1 MGKAAEG
8 RRSPRREAF
17 ACDLRIARSVLDC
30 ASPLALCQKT
40 RFPHEL
46 LHANDSMQ
54 CKRACVFSAN
64 GITFAPVTTS
74 NQTDPGSTSTGA
86 EPAPHPAFVTT
97 HWSLVVSAGRN
108 DTPHARNALEKL
120 CRAYWFPIYAF
131 VRRQGHGPH
140 DAQDLTQEF
149 FARLLEKKQLAVV
162 DPAKGRFRSFLLA
175 SLKHFLANEWDKT
188 KAQKR
193 GGGQI
198 LIPIDVA
205 TAESSGGVDPADHL
219 TAEKIFERRWAL
231 TLLDQVLRRLRA
243 EYVRDGKENLFEQLK
258 PTLTEVSRSVRYA
271 EIAARLGTNEGA
283 VKVVVHRLRQRYRE
297 VLRAEIADT
306 VASPGEV
313 EDEIRNLFAALAG

>member
-1 MGKAAEG
+1 
-8 RRSPRREAF
+8 
-17 ACDLRIARSVLDC
+17 V
-30 ASPLALCQKT
+30 
-40 RFPHEL
+40 
-46 LHANDSMQ
+46 
-54 CKRACVFSAN
+54 
-64 GITFAPVTTS
+64 VTTS
-74 NQTDPGSTSTGA
+74 DQTDPGSTSTGA
-86 EPAPHPAFVTT
+86 EPPLHPAFVTT

-149 FARLLEKKQLAVV
+149 FARLLEKKSLAVA

-188 KAQKR
+188 QAQKR

-205 TAESSGGVDPADHL
+205 TAETSGGFEPADHL
-219 TAEKIFERRWAL
+219 TPEKNFERRWAL
-231 TLLDQVLRRLRA
+231 TMLEQVLRRLRA
-243 EYVRDGKENLFEQLK
+243 EYVRDGRENLFEQLK

-271 EIAARLGTNEGA
+271 EIAAQMGTTEGA
-283 VKVVVHRLRQRYRE
+283 VKAAVHRLRQRYRE
-297 VLRAEIADT
+297 LLRAEIADT